1 MISISK
7 YYIREFLI
15 TVPMPEWATYYAID
29 EDGSVYLYEEK
40 PEVDEDE
47 DDTMWIAKGK
57 GRIEYS
63 GIILESNL
71 FGDWRETLHEIRWS
85 A

>member
-15 TVPMPEWATYYAID
+15 TVPMPEWATCYAID

-47 DDTMWIAKGK
+47 DDTMWIAN
-57 GRIEYS
+57 GRIEFS
-63 GIILESNL
+63 GIILEPHL
-71 FGDWRETLHEIRWS
+71 FGDWRETLHEIKRS

>member
-1 MISISK
+1 ML
-7 YYIREFLI
+7 REFLI
-15 TVPMPEWATYYAID
+15 KINVPEWVTHYSIDADGAMYY
-29 EDGSVYLYEEK
+29 YEEK

-47 DDTMWIAKGK
+47 DDTMWIAK

-71 FGDWRETLHEIRWS
+71 FGDWRETLHEIKRS

>member
-15 TVPMPEWATYYAID
+15 TVPMPEWATCYAID

-40 PEVDEDE
+40 PEVDEDW
-47 DDTMWIAKGK
+47 DGTMWIAKG
-57 GRIEYS
+57 RNEFS
-63 GIILESNL
+63 GVTLDPRL
-71 FGDWRETLHEIRWS
+71 FGDWRTTLHEIKLS